1 MSASASTGLGKHF
14 FWPSINRTLQPQTDN
29 RDSANVA
36 LHAGYLDLVGVSIL
50 IFPKGFCVSV
60 RKISQV
66 LVAVAALAL
75 LAPGVLPEKKGGQSA
90 SIQHGLVSNARQ
102 VDLTSKSA
110 VPAGALIG
118 GGLGLVSAAG
128 KSAFYGFIPTLD

>member
-1 MSASASTGLGKHF
+1 M
-14 FWPSINRTLQPQTDN
+14 
-29 RDSANVA
+29 
-36 LHAGYLDLVGVSIL
+36 
-50 IFPKGFCVSV
+50 SV